1 MQEHIQVIADK
12 CLACRRCEVA
22 CIAAHHGLSFKEA
35 MKQRD
40 VLVSRVR
47 AVKTDD
53 FKTTVSCHQCS
64 PAPCCNICPTGALQQ
79 ESDGAITMRVQL
91 CVACK
96 MCLAVCPYGV
106 ISLET
111 IGMPDVSG
119 DAETVAQRTRREVAV
134 RCDMCKAWREVNGK
148 KITACMEV
156 CPARALSMV
165 MPDGSVVEAPVEK
178 KAKKAV
184 EDKPAAEAPAAA
196 PKAEEAPQ
204 PTAEAQP
211 VLAEAPTAAPK
222 VEEPSQPK
230 AEEQPAPA
238 EAPAAAPAEAEADA
252 KPAPKRGKGKKAKK

>member
-12 CLACRRCEVA
+12 CRACRRCEVA

-40 VLVSRVR
+40 VLASRVR
-47 AVKTDD
+47 VVKTDD
-53 FKTTVSCHQCS
+53 FKTTVRCHQCS

-79 ESDGAITMRVQL
+79 ESDGSISMRVQL

-106 ISLET
+106 ISLDT

-134 RCDMCKAWREVNGK
+134 RCDMCKAWRDVNGK
-148 KITACMEV
+148 KITACMEA

-165 MPDGSVVEAPVEK
+165 LPDGSIIEPPAEE

-184 EDKPAAEAPAAA
+184 EAKP
-196 PKAEEAPQ
+196 AEEAPAVEKAA
-204 PTAEAQP
+204 PAE
-211 VLAEAPTAAPK
+211 APK
-222 VEEPSQPK
+222 VEEAPQAK

-238 EAPAAAPAEAEADA
+238 ESPAKAEADA
-252 KPAPKRGKGKKAKK
+252 KVATPKQGKGKKGKK